1 MATANR
7 PPVPVP
13 PNLAKIKDPDTRM
26 ALQAIMDG
34 WSVRNG
40 WVGSGDNKFLTKADL
55 EGYLSDPANAAFLS
69 QVTGASGGSGG
80 SGSGNGG
87 LAYDQIKELS
97 DWIKTTWLWKTLHEL
112 IPDIYSNTG
121 LKKAVETLSSTV
133 GAVQQKVLTL
143 TDDAVKLFT
152 LLGVSKS
159 DKGVLAISGK
169 YTSFE
174 SYIDSELT
182 AFARDENGI
191 ISKSGGA
198 LAASLN
204 VTTALAGKTAEDL
217 ATQYGWPLAG
227 AVTSAATN
235 ITTLAAQNQN
245 TINTLESALMVSDN
259 SGSGAV
265 MAYTLRANVIDKAN
279 PAGYKAGFGFSVER
293 INGELRSIF
302 LVGADTFAVYDPRIT
317 DTTNYILPFIVSN
330 GKVYINDAVVV
341 NLLADNIKGDVNK
354 ISPISASSGATFGSG
369 GYSLIHSQTLP
380 ANPTH
385 GHQHFAMLTI
395 TAQIGG
401 TNGSLDGLFIDAHIL
416 SDGTDTLVQGFSN
429 TNTMGG
435 VTVTVAAP
443 SRSTSEGT
451 LLVYAKSF
459 RQSGVITSLGG
470 ICGGLR

>member
-121 LKKAVETLSSTV
+121 LKKAVETLSSSV

-182 AFARDENGI
+182 AFARGEDGI
-191 ISKSGGA
+191 IAKSGGV

-227 AVTSAATN
+227 AVTSATTN

-265 MAYTLRANVIDKAN
+265 MAYTLRANVIDKDN

-317 DTTNYILPFIVSN
+317 NTANYILPFIVSN

-341 NLLADNIKGDVNK
+341 TLLADNIKGDVNK
-354 ISPISASSGATFGSG
+354 ISSISSSSGATFGSG
-369 GYSLIHSQTLP
+369 RYSLIHSQTLP
-380 ANPTH
+380 ANYTH

>member
-1 MATANR
+1 MA
-7 PPVPVP
+7 
-13 PNLAKIKDPDTRM
+13 M
-26 ALQAIMDG
+26 QALLDG
-34 WSVRNG
+34 WNVRNG

-80 SGSGNGG
+80 GGSGNGG
-87 LAYDQIKELS
+87 LASDQIREVS
-97 DWIKTTWLWKTLHEL
+97 EWIKTTWLWKTLHEL

-121 LKKAVETLSSTV
+121 LKKAVETLTATV
-133 GAVQQKVLTL
+133 GVVQQKVLTL

-235 ITTLAAQNQN
+235 ITTLAAQNQK

-293 INGELRSIF
+293 IGGELRSIF
-302 LVGADTFAVYDPRIT
+302 LVGADTFAVYDPRV
-317 DTTNYILPFIVSN
+317 TNASKYVLPFIVQN

-341 NLLADNIKGDVNK
+341 TLLADNIKGDVNK
-354 ISPISASSGATFGSG
+354 IMPVNLAMNSWSFPPGRQPGVNWQIIGTQ
-369 GYSLIHSQTLP
+369 YLP
-380 ANPTH
+380 ANSTH
-385 GHQHFAMLTI
+385 GHTHFAMVTVVGSI
-395 TAQIGG
+395 PSTPDGMRIQVKIVEADGAQSTVEGY
-401 TNGSLDGLFIDAHIL
+401 SY
-416 SDGTDTLVQGFSN
+416 TDTKGSI
-429 TNTMGG
+429 
-435 VTVTVAAP
+435 TVSVSG
-443 SRSTSEGT
+443 SRRSYVSAT
-451 LLVYAKSF
+451 LQVYALAEFKSGTIE
-459 RQSGVITSLGG
+459 SIGG